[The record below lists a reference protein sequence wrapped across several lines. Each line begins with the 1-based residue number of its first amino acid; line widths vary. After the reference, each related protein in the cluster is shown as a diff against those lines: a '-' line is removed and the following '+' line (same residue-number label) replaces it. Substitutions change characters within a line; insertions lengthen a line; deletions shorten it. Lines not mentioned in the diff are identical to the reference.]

1 MKTLQTFTFWL
12 EPDPEIPRF
21 KRLHWKLADVPIAD
35 VLLHGIHPWMGPN
48 HHPTLPTRLAELL
61 NVETAKIADLVS
73 MGHGYDLLSYTG
85 YSWHDRCPFQ
95 QLLQTVRDDV
105 YFVEDL
111 TYLELLDIAKQRLR
125 DRWSHTVART
135 LAGNAYGNFQALRRF
150 LKAKDPS
157 IKLSSYEDVDSYNL
171 GAVLCLDDFNH
182 HDRML
187 IAEGIPTQNFRKA
200 SVLATFTDE
209 HGRLR
214 LVPEIRQVSLSVVAK
229 SPDPQISGTQVQW
242 NATCSGK
249 SLTFR
254 PDLGNSLAKR
264 QAAAEFARRWRTD
277 SGTLVFQ
284 TTLGRLAEI
293 IERGEGRPSFPSL
306 NYASKGYTPV
316 ALVEVKASRV
326 QAFYIGAYLTSRCN
340 GGILR
345 DVLREYG
352 VSMTGNKDDL
362 VGKLAKLAAEQYGQA
377 LPKLNRF
384 FGKRQFIRIA
394 GSPSATVELPVLT
407 EVRYLRNLVLT
418 MFALRH
424 LRGNA
429 VLDVSHENATYTVE
443 ELATALLTGRVAL
456 TGAFLAVS

>member
-1 MKTLQTFTFWL
+1 LQ
-12 EPDPEIPRF
+12 
-21 KRLHWKLADVPIAD
+21 WKLADVPIAD

-48 HHPTLPTRLAELL
+48 HHPSLPTAFSQWVNAETAKLAEL
-61 NVETAKIADLVS
+61 AS
-73 MGHGYDLLSYTG
+73 MGHCYDILTESHCF
-85 YSWHDRCPFQ
+85 WKEPCQFQ
-95 QLLQTVRDDV
+95 RTLKSIQECV
-105 YFVEDL
+105 YFVDDL

-157 IKLSSYEDVDSYNL
+157 IKLSSYEEVDSYNL

-200 SVLATFTDE
+200 SVLASFTDE

-242 NATCSGK
+242 HATCSGK

-254 PDLGNSLAKR
+254 PDLGNSLGKR
-264 QAAAEFARRWRTD
+264 QAAAEFARRWRID
-277 SGTLVFQ
+277 SGALVFQ
-284 TTLGRLAEI
+284 TTLDRLAEI
-293 IERGEGRPSFPSL
+293 IERGEGSPSFPSL

-326 QAFYIGAYLTSRCN
+326 QAFYIGGFLTSRCN
-340 GGILR
+340 GDILR

-384 FGKRQFIRIA
+384 FVKRQFIRIA
-394 GSPSATVELPVLT
+394 ASPSATVELPVLAD
-407 EVRYLRNLVLT
+407 VRYLRNLLLT

-429 VLDVSHENATYTVE
+429 VLDVRHENATYTVE
-443 ELATALLTGRVAL
+443 ELATALLTGKVAL